1 MNAEDKKYSLKVS
14 AKINKYMMTDKSQ
27 SDKKNSGGSGG
38 IPPGKD
44 VNSFLFLLFVPIIG
58 MVQSSSILYI
68 NTLCPCVRACEIR
81 RVEGRGSGYRGPTRE
96 GKKMYAGDGAT
107 RAD

>member
-14 AKINKYMMTDKSQ
+14 AKIKKSMMTDKSQ
-27 SDKKNSGGSGG
+27 SHKKNSGGFGG

-58 MVQSSSILYI
+58 TVQ
-68 NTLCPCVRACEIR
+68 R
-81 RVEGRGSGYRGPTRE
+81 RRDKKKLGRDR
-96 GKKMYAGDGAT
+96 KKGAGVKK
-107 RAD
+107 